1 MGKMRRSLRLT
12 MKNTNYKSPLKRL
25 QHAKVGKRQIEED
38 SSRLRPAKKLK
49 LVGPTTKRHILNVP
63 SLVSRRSSVIIINDE
78 NDIGPKTPGKKGSIQ
93 NEADDS
99 VIILDDWHEASGE
112 NSTQSKVNTN
122 QTEDITVVWS
132 SVSDTLKKNN
142 DFIPLEVEKKSHL
155 NETNLQMLK
164 GEYPQKWLGDWLA
177 ERKIARNKNAR
188 EIAKRIREKK
198 RNTQKA
204 EKIFNEKL
212 VKTKEKLPSIEYVEN
227 SEIMQVLKIPNLKD
241 RNVEI
246 VQTTTTAAAA
256 TATTTTT
263 TTKMTTAATRMENV
277 EIEKTRTNG
286 KLREIIIDG
295 PNVAKAYTRG
305 KFFSETG
312 LKIVID
318 FFVNKGHKVV
328 AFIPQHVRS
337 RNRNLLEDL
346 NRQGY
351 VVFTPSR
358 KAGSKVITPYDDRY
372 ILEYATK
379 CNGIIISNDQFKDL
393 YQEKPEWRETIE
405 NQILPPTFVGDHLM
419 FPDDP
424 LGRNGPKL
432 DTFLRHSI

>member
-1 MGKMRRSLRLT
+1 MFFF
-12 MKNTNYKSPLKRL
+12 P
-25 QHAKVGKRQIEED
+25 
-38 SSRLRPAKKLK
+38 P
-49 LVGPTTKRHILNVP
+49 
-63 SLVSRRSSVIIINDE
+63 
-78 NDIGPKTPGKKGSIQ
+78 
-93 NEADDS
+93 
-99 VIILDDWHEASGE
+99 ASGE
-112 NSTQSKVNTN
+112 NSNQSKVNTN

-142 DFIPLEVEKKSHL
+142 DFIPLEVEKKSHS

-212 VKTKEKLPSIEYVEN
+212 VKTKEKLPSIEYVKN

-246 VQTTTTAAAA
+246 VQTTTTTAAA
-256 TATTTTT
+256 TATTT

-295 PNVAKAYTRG
+295 PNVAKA
-305 KFFSETG
+305 
-312 LKIVID
+312 
-318 FFVNKGHKVV
+318 
-328 AFIPQHVRS
+328 
-337 RNRNLLEDL
+337 
-346 NRQGY
+346 
-351 VVFTPSR
+351 
-358 KAGSKVITPYDDRY
+358 
-372 ILEYATK
+372 
-379 CNGIIISNDQFKDL
+379 
-393 YQEKPEWRETIE
+393 
-405 NQILPPTFVGDHLM
+405 
-419 FPDDP
+419 
-424 LGRNGPKL
+424 
-432 DTFLRHSI
+432 